1 MRSLEDGSAFFVS
14 GESLVLMP
22 IPPILADGEGLG
34 RYDRLLGRWCQASVV
49 GQSLRP
55 ATSVRCEGAKAVSRI
70 RQSSKAGQPDTSGA
84 MRDLLAAEPLRKSQ
98 IKGNEVWETVSGR
111 ARHRLPSCYP
121 PNPGEDNRPGGGVP
135 ERASVPRIRA
145 LLPLDFVLGESKVE
159 NPSIN

>member
-1 MRSLEDGSAFFVS
+1 MAE
-14 GESLVLMP
+14 MP
-22 IPPILADGEGLG
+22 AIIVPMTQADGARPPLSGNHYGLQ
-34 RYDRLLGRWCQASVV
+34 R
-49 GQSLRP
+49 
-55 ATSVRCEGAKAVSRI
+55 RCGARGAKAVSRI

-121 PNPGEDNRPGGGVP
+121 PNPREDNRPGGGVP